1 VVAEVQT
8 RTGDDVDDRP
18 GDEHLSAGG
27 RALASKS
34 FIERLDRADADG
46 LGIKTGHTTYTSLA
60 DLATGPTRHD
70 VTPPRSPSAR
80 SRPTRHICRSK
91 RDFRI
96 GRDAPVG
103 GHAHAASDRPE

>member
-1 VVAEVQT
+1 MRAVVAEVQT

-27 RALASKS
+27 RARASKS

-60 DLATGPTRHD
+60 DLATATD
-70 VTPPRSPSAR
+70 KAR
-80 SRPTRHICRSK
+80 
-91 RDFRI
+91 
-96 GRDAPVG
+96 RDAPSIAVC
-103 GHAHAASDRPE
+103 EV